1 MDISKR
7 EWGRVSFV
15 YEEEKIMEFLL
26 KNKSEFEEYLLSE
39 AVNVRDKIEEILLIG
54 NVDLLNNAHKL
65 IRYIVEQNETDLIA
79 FAEKEG
85 VTWATHS
92 LTLSFKLEWIQ
103 ALRRTLWTFL
113 YKFESAKVV
122 FNESKT
128 FFELEKKVNE
138 KVDVFLKSFF
148 VSYSDYKDKLIL
160 AQQNLV
166 ENLSV
171 PIIPITSTTCVL
183 PLIGTIDNSRIQII
197 EEKVLQE
204 IGKLRIQT
212 LILDLSGIIDME
224 VEIIN
229 DFLKILDGTT
239 MMGCKAVV
247 TGLRPEVVT
256 KMIRSGIQLDNKAE
270 TKGTLQ
276 QALKDYLVVN

>member
-1 MDISKR
+1 M
-7 EWGRVSFV
+7 GFV
-15 YEEEKIMEFLL
+15 YDEDKIMEFLL
-26 KNKSEFEEYLLSE
+26 QNKSEFEEYLLSA

-65 IRYIVEQNETDLIA
+65 VRYIVEQNETDLIA
-79 FAEKEG
+79 FAEQEG

-113 YKFESAKVV
+113 YKFEQEKKAFIEDSKV
-122 FNESKT
+122 
-128 FFELEKKVNE
+128 FFDLEKIVNE
-138 KVDVFLKSFF
+138 KVDEFLKSFF

-183 PLIGTIDNSRIQII
+183 PLIGTIDYSRIQII
-197 EEKVLQE
+197 EEKVLME

-212 LILDLSGIIDME
+212 LILDLSGIIEIE
-224 VEIIN
+224 VEMITDLMN
-229 DFLKILDGTT
+229 ILDGTA

-276 QALKDYLVVN
+276 QALKDYLVVT

>member
-1 MDISKR
+1 M
-7 EWGRVSFV
+7 SFV
-15 YEEEKIMEFLL
+15 YDEDKIMEFLL
-26 KNKSEFEEYLLSE
+26 QNKSEFEEYLLSA

-65 IRYIVEQNETDLIA
+65 VRYIVEQNETDLIA
-79 FAEKEG
+79 FAEQEG

-113 YKFESAKVV
+113 YKFEQEKKAFIEDSKV
-122 FNESKT
+122 
-128 FFELEKKVNE
+128 FFDLEKIVNE

-171 PIIPITSTTCVL
+171 PIIPVTSTTCVL
-183 PLIGTIDNSRIQII
+183 PLIGTIDYSRIQII
-197 EEKVLQE
+197 EEKVLME

-212 LILDLSGIIDME
+212 LILDLSGIIEME
-224 VEIIN
+224 VEMIN
-229 DFLKILDGTT
+229 ELMKILDGTA

-276 QALKDYLVVN
+276 QALKDYLVAT

>member
-1 MDISKR
+1 M
-7 EWGRVSFV
+7 SFV

-26 KNKSEFEEYLLSE
+26 QNKSEFEEYLLSE

-65 IRYIVEQNETDLIA
+65 IRYIVEQNEVDMIA
-79 FAEKEG
+79 FAEQEG

-103 ALRRTLWTFL
+103 AIRRTLWTFL

-122 FNESKT
+122 FSESKT

-183 PLIGTIDNSRIQII
+183 PLIGTIDDSRIRII
-197 EEKVLQE
+197 EEKVLLE

-212 LILDLSGIIDME
+212 LILDLSGIIEME

-229 DFLKILDGTT
+229 VLLKILDGTA

-256 KMIRSGIQLDNKAE
+256 KMIRSGVQIESRAE

-276 QALKDYLVVN
+276 QALKDYLVVT

>member
-1 MDISKR
+1 M
-7 EWGRVSFV
+7 SFV

-26 KNKSEFEEYLLSE
+26 QNKSEFEEYLLSE
-39 AVNVRDKIEEILLIG
+39 AVNVRGKIEEILLIG

-65 IRYIVEQNETDLIA
+65 IRYIVEQNETDMIA
-79 FAEKEG
+79 FAEQEG

-103 ALRRTLWTFL
+103 AIRRTLWTFL

-122 FNESKT
+122 FSESKT

-171 PIIPITSTTCVL
+171 PIIPVTSTTCVL
-183 PLIGTIDNSRIQII
+183 PLIGTIDNTRIQII

-212 LILDLSGIIDME
+212 LILDLSGIIEME

-229 DFLKILDGTT
+229 DLLKILDGTA

-256 KMIRSGIQLDNKAE
+256 KMIRSGVQIENRAE

-276 QALKDYLVVN
+276 QALKDYLVVT

>member
-1 MDISKR
+1 M
-7 EWGRVSFV
+7 GFV
-15 YEEEKIMEFLL
+15 YDEDKIMEFLL
-26 KNKSEFEEYLLSE
+26 QNKSEFEEYLLSA

-65 IRYIVEQNETDLIA
+65 VRYIVEQNETDLIS
-79 FAEKEG
+79 FAEQEG

-113 YKFESAKVV
+113 YKFEQEKKAFIEDSKV
-122 FNESKT
+122 
-128 FFELEKKVNE
+128 FFDLEKIVNE
-138 KVDVFLKSFF
+138 KVDEFLKSFF

-183 PLIGTIDNSRIQII
+183 PLIGTIDYSRIQII
-197 EEKVLQE
+197 EEKVLME

-212 LILDLSGIIDME
+212 LILDLSGIIEIE
-224 VEIIN
+224 VEMIT
-229 DFLKILDGTT
+229 DLMKILDGTA

-276 QALKDYLVVN
+276 QALKDYLVVT

>member
-1 MDISKR
+1 M
-7 EWGRVSFV
+7 SFV
-15 YEEEKIMEFLL
+15 YDEDKIMEFLL
-26 KNKSEFEEYLLSE
+26 QNKSEFEEYLLSA

-65 IRYIVEQNETDLIA
+65 VRYIVEQNETDLIS
-79 FAEKEG
+79 FAEQEG

-113 YKFESAKVV
+113 YKFEQEKKAFIEDSKV
-122 FNESKT
+122 
-128 FFELEKKVNE
+128 FFDLEKIVNE
-138 KVDVFLKSFF
+138 KVDEFLKSFF

-171 PIIPITSTTCVL
+171 PIIPVTSTTCVL
-183 PLIGTIDNSRIQII
+183 PLIGTIDYSRIQII
-197 EEKVLQE
+197 EEKVLME

-212 LILDLSGIIDME
+212 LILDLSGIIEIE
-224 VEIIN
+224 VEMIN
-229 DFLKILDGTT
+229 DLMKILDGTA

-256 KMIRSGIQLDNKAE
+256 KMIRSGIQIDNKAE

-276 QALKDYLVVN
+276 QALKDYLAVT

>member
-1 MDISKR
+1 M
-7 EWGRVSFV
+7 SFV
-15 YEEEKIMEFLL
+15 YDEDKIMEFLL
-26 KNKSEFEEYLLSE
+26 QNKSEFEEYLLSA

-65 IRYIVEQNETDLIA
+65 VRYIVEQNETDLIA
-79 FAEKEG
+79 FAEQEG

-113 YKFESAKVV
+113 YKFEQEKKAFIEDSKV
-122 FNESKT
+122 
-128 FFELEKKVNE
+128 FFDLEKIVNE
-138 KVDVFLKSFF
+138 KVDEFLKSFF

-171 PIIPITSTTCVL
+171 PIIPVTSTTCVL
-183 PLIGTIDNSRIQII
+183 PLIGTIDYSRIQII
-197 EEKVLQE
+197 EEKVLME

-212 LILDLSGIIDME
+212 LILDLSGIIEIE
-224 VEIIN
+224 VEMIN
-229 DFLKILDGTT
+229 DLMKILDGTA

-276 QALKDYLVVN
+276 QALKDYLAIT

>member
-1 MDISKR
+1 M
-7 EWGRVSFV
+7 SFV
-15 YEEEKIMEFLL
+15 YDEDKIMEFLL
-26 KNKSEFEEYLLSE
+26 QNKSEFEEYLLSA

-65 IRYIVEQNETDLIA
+65 IRYIVEQNETEMIA

-113 YKFESAKVV
+113 YKFEQDKKAFIEDSKV
-122 FNESKT
+122 
-128 FFELEKKVNE
+128 FFELEKRVNE
-138 KVDVFLKSFF
+138 SVDVFLKSFF

-171 PIIPITSTTCVL
+171 PIIPVTSTTCVL
-183 PLIGTIDNSRIQII
+183 PLIGTIDHSRIQII
-197 EEKVLQE
+197 EEKVLME

-212 LILDLSGIIDME
+212 LILDLSGIIEIE
-224 VEIIN
+224 VEMI
-229 DFLKILDGTT
+229 DDLMKILDGTA

-256 KMIRSGIQLDNKAE
+256 KMIRSGIQLDKAE

-276 QALKDYLVVN
+276 QALKDYLVVT

>member
-1 MDISKR
+1 M
-7 EWGRVSFV
+7 SFV
-15 YEEEKIMEFLL
+15 YEEDKIMEFLL
-26 KNKSEFEEYLLSE
+26 QNKCEFEEYLLSA

-65 IRYIVEQNETDLIA
+65 IRYIVEQNETDMIA

-113 YKFESAKVV
+113 YEFEQDKKAFIEDSRV
-122 FNESKT
+122 

-138 KVDVFLKSFF
+138 SVDVFLKSFF

-171 PIIPITSTTCVL
+171 PIIPVTSTTCVL
-183 PLIGTIDNSRIQII
+183 PLIGAIDYSRIQII
-197 EEKVLQE
+197 EEKVLME

-212 LILDLSGIIDME
+212 LILDLSGIIEME
-224 VEIIN
+224 VEMIN
-229 DFLKILDGTT
+229 DLMKILDGTA

-276 QALKDYLVVN
+276 QALKDYLVVT

>member
-1 MDISKR
+1 M
-7 EWGRVSFV
+7 GFV
-15 YEEEKIMEFLL
+15 YDEDKIMEFLL
-26 KNKSEFEEYLLSE
+26 QNKSEFEEYLLSA

-65 IRYIVEQNETDLIA
+65 VRYIVEQNETDLIA
-79 FAEKEG
+79 FAEQEG

-113 YKFESAKVV
+113 YKFEQEKKAFIEDSKV
-122 FNESKT
+122 
-128 FFELEKKVNE
+128 FFDLEKIVNE
-138 KVDVFLKSFF
+138 KVDEFLKSFF

-183 PLIGTIDNSRIQII
+183 PLIGTIDYSRIQII
-197 EEKVLQE
+197 EEKVLME

-212 LILDLSGIIDME
+212 LILDLSGIIEIE
-224 VEIIN
+224 VEMIT
-229 DFLKILDGTT
+229 DLMKILDGTA

-276 QALKDYLVVN
+276 QALKDYLVVT

>member
-1 MDISKR
+1 M
-7 EWGRVSFV
+7 SFV
-15 YEEEKIMEFLL
+15 YDEDKIMEFLL
-26 KNKSEFEEYLLSE
+26 QNKSEFEEYLLSA

-65 IRYIVEQNETDLIA
+65 VRYIVEQNETDLIA
-79 FAEKEG
+79 FAEQEG

-92 LTLSFKLEWIQ
+92 MTLSFKLEWIQ

-113 YKFESAKVV
+113 YKFEQEKKAFIEDSKV
-122 FNESKT
+122 
-128 FFELEKKVNE
+128 FFDLEKIVNE
-138 KVDVFLKSFF
+138 KVDEFLKSFF

-183 PLIGTIDNSRIQII
+183 PLIGTIDYSRIQII
-197 EEKVLQE
+197 EEKVLME

-212 LILDLSGIIDME
+212 LILDLSGIIEIE
-224 VEIIN
+224 VEMIT
-229 DFLKILDGTT
+229 DLMKILDGTA

-276 QALKDYLVVN
+276 QALKDYLVGT